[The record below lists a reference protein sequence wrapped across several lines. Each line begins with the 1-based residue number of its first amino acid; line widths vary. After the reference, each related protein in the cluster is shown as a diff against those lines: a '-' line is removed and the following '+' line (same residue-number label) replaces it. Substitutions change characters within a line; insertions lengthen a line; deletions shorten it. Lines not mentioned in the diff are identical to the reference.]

1 MASLRSKKTAK
12 AADED
17 VVDTAGAETSSQGQ
31 APRKKNAPTPSRK
44 QAEAA
49 RMQRLHPVLTK
60 KEQRARNR
68 EIDYR
73 RREEAFRTASA
84 RPERVLLRNNVDA
97 HWSACEFAWPV
108 VLILIAAMLATQWLP
123 WLSVVSSLGIWVYF
137 LVCGVD
143 VFLRWRSYKKEAY
156 ARIPGFNPK
165 GKRLVSEMMSR
176 MITLRRFR
184 NPGCAVK
191 RGEKY

>member
-1 MASLRSKKTAK
+1 MSPLRFRKKAEEAVEEPAD
-12 AADED
+12 AAGTE
-17 VVDTAGAETSSQGQ
+17 
-31 APRKKNAPTPSRK
+31 PRARQNPRTKNAPTPRRK
-44 QAEAA
+44 EAEAA
-49 RMQRLHPVLTK
+49 RMERLHPVLTK

-73 RREEAFRTASA
+73 RRETAFRNANS

-108 VLILIAAMLATQWLP
+108 VFLLIAAMLAVQWLP
-123 WLSVVSSLGIWVYF
+123 WLAPVSSLGIWVYF
-137 LVCGVD
+137 LVCAVD

-156 ARIPGFNPK
+156 ERIPGFNPK
-165 GKRLVSEMMSR
+165 GQRLASDMVSR

-184 NPGCAVK
+184 NPGCTIA
-191 RGEKY
+191 RGEHY